1 MTSNVRVRR
10 PSPAMIVAV
19 TALVAAV
26 VGTAIATPLA
36 VKSVL
41 SKKEK
46 KQVKGIS
53 SKQANLAISD
63 RAPGLSVANAV
74 NATNADNAA
83 LLDGVASSG
92 FYAYGS
98 SIPSGTRVQGAF
110 GYQDVNDGTGA
121 AGAFT
126 SESVSFPVP
135 APDPLTDAEVGFT
148 PAVAAIAGN
157 DDEDASCTG
166 TTANPT
172 APPGKV
178 CVYPTTTTQI
188 AADSA
193 DATQLAG
200 TGGGGSTFGFGI
212 DSSATGSAANFHG
225 VWAYTAP

>member
-1 MTSNVRVRR
+1 MTSKVGVRR

-19 TALVAAV
+19 AALIAAV
-26 VGTAIATPLA
+26 AGTAIATPLA

-41 SKKEK
+41 SKPEK
-46 KQVKGIS
+46 KQIKRIS
-53 SKQANLAISD
+53 SNQANRAISN
-63 RAPGLSVANAV
+63 RAPGLSVANA
-74 NATNADNAA
+74 ANAA
-83 LLDGVASSG
+83 LLDGVDSSG

-98 SIPSGTRVQGAF
+98 SIPSGTTVQGAF

-121 AGAFT
+121 VGAFS

-148 PAVAAIAGN
+148 PAAAAIAAN
-157 DDEDASCTG
+157 DDEDANCTG
-166 TTANPT
+166 TTDNPT

-178 CVYPTTTTQI
+178 CVYPTTTTGI

-200 TGGGGSTFGFGI
+200 TGSGGSRFGFGV
-212 DSSATGSAANFHG
+212 DSSATGGASSAANFHG